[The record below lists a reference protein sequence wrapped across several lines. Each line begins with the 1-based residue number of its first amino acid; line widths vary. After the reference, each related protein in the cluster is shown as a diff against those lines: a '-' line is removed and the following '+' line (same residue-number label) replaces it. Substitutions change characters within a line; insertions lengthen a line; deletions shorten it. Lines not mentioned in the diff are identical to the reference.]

1 MKNDN
6 KSNHNIVGVE
16 RMRLKELRECQGLS
30 QTELASK
37 LGIKRVTYNKYELE
51 NNEPDIKTM
60 MDIANYFGVSLDY
73 LCGRQFN
80 SKIGYIPEDRVDLIK
95 VIANLPDKDFAQISN
110 YVKGYVDGKTSSNDL
125 DFYTNDEKVEI
136 KNYDRR

>member
-1 MKNDN
+1 MKLKAIMEQ
-6 KSNHNIVGVE
+6 KSIKQNELSKILNISTTSLNNYCNGKTE
-16 RMRLKELRECQGLS
+16 PNIETLKKF
-30 QTELASK
+30 A
-37 LGIKRVTYNKYELE
+37 
-51 NNEPDIKTM
+51 D
-60 MDIANYFGVSLDY
+60 YFGVSLDY